1 MVRVSFA
8 WETINGPTPGEE
20 SSPVDLL
27 NALPHLLGE
36 LNRLIEHSAN
46 QWWIVPL
53 VMLFC
58 LIDGFFLFL
67 PSETAI
73 VALAAISS
81 KLGEPNIWLLL
92 VGGAIGAIMGD
103 NIAYFL
109 GRKLGVSRFRWMRR
123 PRTAKAFEWARKELD
138 KRGAVLIFTARY
150 IPVGRIAVNFTAG
163 ATRFPWKNFFW
174 LDFAAALTWSGYSVG
189 IGTFA
194 GRWVHHNPL
203 LGVGVAIV
211 FAIIMGFIVDHA
223 MKFILRWVGRRAG
236 SKAAAA
242 DQGAADQSAAGQGT
256 ADQGTADQGTA
267 DQGAAGQG
275 TADQGTAD
283 QGAAGQGTADQP
295 SANQPEAD
303 RSTAA
308 GGVPPSAEGM
318 PAGGERADSARVE
331 GVRVEP

>member
-1 MVRVSFA
+1 MVCVSLA
-8 WETINGPTPGEE
+8 WETIDGPTPGEE

-27 NALPHLLGE
+27 NALPHLMGE

-81 KLGEPNIWLLL
+81 RLGEPNIWLLL
-92 VGGAIGAIMGD
+92 AGGAIGAIMGD

-109 GRKLGVSRFRWMRR
+109 GRKLGVTRFRWMRR

-138 KRGAVLIFTARY
+138 KRGAILIFTARY

-163 ATRFPWKNFFW
+163 ATRFPWKKFFW

-189 IGTFA
+189 IGSFA

-203 LGVGVAIV
+203 LGVGIAIV
-211 FAIIMGFIVDHA
+211 FAIIMGFIVDNA
-223 MKFILRWVGRRAG
+223 MKFFHSWLSKRAK
-236 SKAAAA
+236 SSA
-242 DQGAADQSAAGQGT
+242 AAGQ
-256 ADQGTADQGTA
+256 
-267 DQGAAGQG
+267 AAGTEPAANRQRQG
-275 TADQGTAD
+275 SG
-283 QGAAGQGTADQP
+283 
-295 SANQPEAD
+295 
-303 RSTAA
+303 R
-308 GGVPPSAEGM
+308 
-318 PAGGERADSARVE
+318 
-331 GVRVEP
+331 

>member
-1 MVRVSFA
+1 M
-8 WETINGPTPGEE
+8 
-20 SSPVDLL
+20 DLL

-92 VGGAIGAIMGD
+92 VGGAIGAILGD

-123 PRTAKAFEWARKELD
+123 PRTARAFEWARKELD

-223 MKFILRWVGRRAG
+223 MKFFLRWVGRRAA
-236 SKAAAA
+236 SKTPVAEHVAAGPDTAGQDTA
-242 DQGAADQSAAGQGT
+242 GQDTAGQDTAGQGAAGPDAAG
-256 ADQGTADQGTA
+256 
-267 DQGAAGQG
+267 QGAAGQ
-275 TADQGTAD
+275 ASV
-283 QGAAGQGTADQP
+283 DQP
-295 SANQPEAD
+295 TAD
-303 RSTAA
+303 RSTTA
-308 GGVPPSAEGM
+308 GGLPPSAERM
-318 PAGGERADSARVE
+318 PAGDGRADSARVE
-331 GVRVEP
+331 GVRVER